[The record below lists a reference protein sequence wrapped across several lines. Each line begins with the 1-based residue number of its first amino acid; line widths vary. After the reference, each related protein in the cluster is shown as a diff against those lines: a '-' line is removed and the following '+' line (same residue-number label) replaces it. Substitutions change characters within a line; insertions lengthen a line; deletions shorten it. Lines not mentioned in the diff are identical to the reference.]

1 MDMERFMRRWHLVGI
16 LLAMVSLTSTAV
28 AQNVRKT
35 AEGSMLVTGSV
46 EVNPDG
52 TLHGYSLDQAEKLP
66 PEVVDVIGKNIATWE
81 FKLSGATKE
90 VVKAKMH
97 LRVVAKPAGDG
108 KYMVGIAGSSFGDSG
123 EGTPS
128 ITAKDRLQPKYPQLA
143 IASRVSGTVYLLLR
157 VGRDGTVEDAIAEQ
171 VNLEQYA
178 TPMAMEKLRNAFAKA
193 SLDAARHWT
202 YNLPTTGKTA
212 NDPYWVVRV
221 PVAFYLNV
229 NGSELVKHSYGRWDA
244 YIPGPRQTAPWI
256 NKELA
261 SQSPDTTPDGS
272 LATGNSPIQ
281 LATQLGG
288 T

>member
-1 MDMERFMRRWHLVGI
+1 MRRWHLVGI
-16 LLAMVSLTSTAV
+16 LVALVGLATTAV
-28 AQNVRKT
+28 ADNVRKT

-66 PEVVDVIGKNIATWE
+66 PEVVGVIGKSIATWE
-81 FKLSGATKE
+81 FKLSGAARD
-90 VVKAKMH
+90 VVKAKMN
-97 LRVVAKPAGDG
+97 LRVVAKPAGNG
-108 KYMVGIAGSSFGDSG
+108 KYLVGVAGSSFGDTG
-123 EGTPS
+123 ENTPS
-128 ITAKDRLQPKYPQLA
+128 ITAKDRIQPTYPRMA
-143 IASRVSGTVYLLLR
+143 MESRVSGTVYLLLR

-178 TPMAMEKLRNAFAKA
+178 TPLVMEKLRNAFAKA

-202 YNLPTTGKTA
+202 YNVPTTGATA

-221 PVAFYLNV
+221 PVNYYLNF
-229 NGSELVKHSYGRWDA
+229 NGSDIVKHSYGQWDA

-261 SQSPDTTPDGS
+261 SQLPDATPDGS